1 MITEHGFVTRKGRR
15 MRNEDAGLTLPDC
28 GLFAVSDGMG
38 GLDAGDV
45 ASQLA
50 VSTLEAAGDR
60 VGTLQAAITRQGHPE
75 DKIALSDLMGTLA
88 QSANEAIWDYSREHR
103 GRMGATLTAAVVAGE
118 ALFLAHTG
126 DSRAYLVRAGRAQL
140 LTSDTTVAA
149 VRLRAGK
156 ITEEQYR
163 SSPYRNA
170 LANALGITATVR
182 MEFQEVALADGDVLV
197 ICSDG
202 VWEVLGEAAFAAAGL
217 PAPAQAARALVD
229 SAFDAGSD
237 DNLTAVVVRF
247 RAPLDLES
255 QPEAARP
262 ARAVQL
268 SGVPLFE
275 HMNEAERRRLAPF
288 LQERSYRTGQVV
300 VSEGDP
306 GEELLVL
313 LEGDLAVSRQGVSLT
328 TIAPGQSFGEIAL
341 ARSGPRMAT
350 ITASSPSR
358 VLAMHRDQLN
368 ELIERQPALGAR
380 LVVHLMRQLA
390 DWLVELTD
398 RVVVEG

>member
-1 MITEHGFVTRKGRR
+1 MITEHGLVTRKGRR
-15 MRNEDAGLTLPDC
+15 MRNEDAGLVLPDC

-50 VSTLEAAGDR
+50 IDTLRDGGGEVD
-60 VGTLQAAITRQGHPE
+60 TLRAAIAREGRPS
-75 DKIALSDLMGTLA
+75 DKIALSDRMGALA
-88 QSANEAIWDYSREHR
+88 QAANEAIWDYSQERR

-126 DSRAYLVRAGRAQL
+126 DSRAYLVRGGRTHL

-156 ITEEQYR
+156 ITADQYQ

-170 LANALGITATVR
+170 LADALGITATVR
-182 MEFQEVALADGDVLV
+182 MEFQEVALTDGDVLV
-197 ICSDG
+197 LCSDG
-202 VWEVLGEAAFAAAGL
+202 VWEVLGEAAIAAAGL
-217 PAPAQAARALVD
+217 PDPRQAARALVD

-247 RAPLDLES
+247 RSPLELDKE
-255 QPEAARP
+255 PEAARP
-262 ARAVQL
+262 ARPVQL
-268 SGVPLFE
+268 TGVPLFADLDD
-275 HMNEAERRRLAPF
+275 AELRRLAPF

-313 LEGDLAVSRQGVSLT
+313 LEGSLEVSRRGVSLT
-328 TIAPGQSFGEIAL
+328 RIGVGQSFGEIAL

-350 ITASSPSR
+350 ITAIEGSR
-358 VLAMHRDQLN
+358 VLAMHRTQLN
-368 ELIERQPALGAR
+368 DLIERQPALGAR
-380 LVVHLMRQLA
+380 LVVRLMRQLA

-398 RVVVEG
+398 RVTEEG